1 MTKPDGFSLTLNE
14 GDVWYLPKNQ
24 PYGSVWTANGYVEF
38 YCFEFETDFFSTD
51 YTLFEKIENTNLKDN
66 FISLHT
72 YFENQEKILALCEF
86 YKILSVVTPLLT
98 KKHEKN
104 IDAILPALNFVY
116 ANYDKNIKVSTL
128 AELCHISEPRF
139 FSLFKALM
147 KQSPINYK
155 NNIKT
160 AKAIELLQS
169 GYTLEKICE
178 KLGYSSPAFLRTMMK
193 KYTGLSP
200 KLLKKGSPL

>member
-66 FISLHT
+66 FIKLHQH
-72 YFENQEKILALCEF
+72 FEKKEKILALCEF